1 MIKIEDFQFRMNIE
15 AAKTEY
21 LPADS
26 RDCDRD
32 EFTSRITLCAECEH
46 LRGAVCP
53 LVNQIATVNARRKA
67 SRCYAH
73 KWEPIAEA
81 VETRPPERIEI
92 RKSFEGVTNI
102 VILSPWAGSP
112 GGAVRW
118 AVALARY
125 LPRVNPKYRVSAVC
139 VTNPGHT
146 HPDSERELNECSRCI
161 TAGESDHA
169 IRAAIAEADIVIQWG
184 LGEQSRLLAHFDGPV
199 IFLAHGA
206 CEETIRCIVSSQVK
220 GKITH
225 WAAVSESAR
234 DVFPENLIRGVRVI
248 PNGIEPERCV
258 PVHGREATRRAW
270 GINSNQIAV
279 GYLGRFDPDKR
290 PLALIEAIGALPEYY
305 VGVMIGTGTQEQLLR
320 SEASRVAPGRIVFVP
335 PTNLVGDV
343 LAGLDFW
350 FNASKSEGSCLSRRE
365 AAFAGVP
372 CISTRVGDLI
382 TDVTKHGPQAFIL
395 QTGDTGR
402 GMAEVI
408 LHAEAA
414 ANARYKMIESARRLA
429 WNEYTAPAMCLRW
442 ANYLEEIQSQKI
454 L

>member
-1 MIKIEDFQFRMNIE
+1 MINIEDAQT
-15 AAKTEY
+15 AY
-21 LPADS
+21 SPADS
-26 RDCDRD
+26 RDCDRA
-32 EFTSRITLCAECEH
+32 EFTARISLCAACEH

-67 SRCYAH
+67 SKCYAH
-73 KWEPIAEA
+73 KWDSIAEPIAP
-81 VETRPPERIEI
+81 TPTPIEI

-125 LPRVNPKYRVSAVC
+125 LPRVDPKYRITAVC

-146 HPDSERELNECSRCI
+146 HPDSARELNECSKCI
-161 TAGESDHA
+161 TMGETDYP

-184 LGEQSRLLAHFDGPV
+184 LGEQSHLLRQFNGPV

-206 CEETIRCIVSSQVK
+206 CPETIRCIVSSQVK

-234 DVFPENLIRGVRVI
+234 DVFPENLIRGSGGVTVI

-258 PVHGREATRRAW
+258 PVYGRQATRKAW
-270 GINSNQIAV
+270 GIGRDSIAI
-279 GYLGRFDPDKR
+279 GYIGRFDPDKR
-290 PLALIEAIGALPEYY
+290 PSALIEAIGALPPGY
-305 VGVMIGTGTQEQLLR
+305 VGVLIGSGTQEQFLR
-320 SEASRVAPGRIVFVP
+320 SEAARLAPGRIKFVET
-335 PTNLVGDV
+335 TNLIGDV
-343 LAGLDFW
+343 LAGIDFW

-382 TDVTKHGPQAFIL
+382 TDVTNHGPQAFIM
-395 QTGDTGR
+395 QTGATGPE
-402 GMAEVI
+402 MAKVI
-408 LHAEAA
+408 QSAEA
-414 ANARYKMIESARRLA
+414 NNDARYKMIESARRLA
-429 WNEYTAPAMCLRW
+429 WNEYTAPAMARRW
-442 ANYLEEIQSQKI
+442 AEYLDGIMFARG
-454 L
+454 